1 MPKLSEKPGMARL
14 AHLQDNF
21 AEALLSTTTP
31 VPSCV
36 KGASL
41 HRADRRFAV
50 YRNNVAASL
59 IEALAARFPVVKRLV
74 GEEFFNA
81 VAHAFVLREPPF
93 SPLLIHYGEAF
104 PAFVEAFDAAGP
116 LPYLGDVARIEVA
129 RGRAYHAA
137 DADPLPRQAFADLP
151 KDRIAEHRVVLHPS
165 VTILASAYPALSIWE
180 INQTG
185 GERPVESWGPEA
197 ALVARP
203 FLEVE
208 TRRLPAGTETFL
220 LALQRGDT
228 IGEALDAASAATDG
242 FSASEGLAVL
252 IGANLAIRLSDAR

>member
-1 MPKLSEKPGMARL
+1 MPKLSEDSGMASL
-14 AHLQDNF
+14 AHLQDDF
-21 AEALLSTTTP
+21 AEALFSTTTP

-36 KGASL
+36 KGAGVR
-41 HRADRRFAV
+41 RADRRFAV

-81 VAHAFVLREPPF
+81 VAHAYVLREPPF
-93 SPLLIHYGEAF
+93 SPLIIHYGETF
-104 PAFVEAFDAAGP
+104 PAFVEAFEAARP

-137 DADPLPRQAFADLP
+137 DADPLPRQAFADLA
-151 KDRIAEHRVVLHPS
+151 KDRIAAHRVVLHPS

-180 INQTG
+180 INQAG
-185 GERPVESWGPEA
+185 GERPVECWGPEA
-197 ALVARP
+197 ALIARP

-228 IGEALDAASAATDG
+228 IGEALEAASTATET
-242 FSASEGLAVL
+242 FSAAEGLAVL
-252 IGANLAIRLSDAR
+252 IGANLAVRLSDTR

>member
-1 MPKLSEKPGMARL
+1 MARL
-14 AHLQDNF
+14 AQIQDNF

-31 VPSCV
+31 VPPSV
-36 KGASL
+36 KGAAL
-41 HRADRRFAV
+41 NRTGRRFAV

-59 IEALAARFPVVKRLV
+59 IEALAAGFPVVKRLV

-81 VAHAFVLREPPF
+81 MAHAYVLREPPF

-104 PAFVEAFDAAGP
+104 PAFVEEFEAARP

-151 KDRIAEHRVVLHPS
+151 KDRIAAYRVVLHPS
-165 VTILASAYPALSIWE
+165 VTILTSAYPALSIWE
-180 INQTG
+180 INQ
-185 GERPVESWGPEA
+185 GEAARPVETWESEA
-197 ALVARP
+197 TLVARP

-208 TRRLPAGTETFL
+208 TRRLPAGTKTFL
-220 LALQRGDT
+220 VALQSGDT
-228 IGEALDAASAATDG
+228 IGAALEAASAATDALN
-242 FSASEGLAVL
+242 ASEGLAVL
-252 IGANLAIRLSDAR
+252 IGANLAVRLSDAR

>member
-1 MPKLSEKPGMARL
+1 MPKLSEKAGMARL

-36 KGASL
+36 KGAGV

-81 VAHAFVLREPPF
+81 MAHAYVLREPPF
-93 SPLLIHYGEAF
+93 SPLLIHYGETF
-104 PAFVEAFDAAGP
+104 PAFIEAFEAARP
-116 LPYLGDVARIEVA
+116 LPYLGDVARIELA

-137 DADPLPRQAFADLP
+137 DADPLPRQAFADMP
-151 KDRIAEHRVVLHPS
+151 KDRIAAYRVLLHPS

-208 TRRLPAGTETFL
+208 TRRLAAGTETFL
-220 LALQRGDT
+220 LALQSGDT
-228 IGEALDAASAATDG
+228 IGEALEAASAATDG
-242 FSASEGLAVL
+242 FTASEGLAVL

>member
-1 MPKLSEKPGMARL
+1 MARL
-14 AHLQDNF
+14 AHIQDNF
-21 AEALLSTTTP
+21 AEALISTTTP

-36 KGASL
+36 KGAAL
-41 HRADRRFAV
+41 NRADRRFAV

-59 IEALAARFPVVKRLV
+59 MEALAARFPVVKRLV

-81 VAHAFVLREPPF
+81 MAHAYVLREPPF
-93 SPLLIHYGEAF
+93 SPLLIRYGETF
-104 PAFVEAFDAAGP
+104 PAFVEEFDPARP

-137 DADPLPRQAFADLP
+137 DADPLPRGAFAELP
-151 KDRIAEHRVVLHPS
+151 KDRIAEHRVALHPS
-165 VTILASAYPALSIWE
+165 ATILASAYPALSIWE
-180 INQTG
+180 INQSG

-203 FLEVE
+203 SLEVE
-208 TRRLPAGTETFL
+208 MRRLPAGTETFL
-220 LALQRGDT
+220 LALQSGDT
-228 IGEALDAASAATDG
+228 IGEALEAASDANDA

-252 IGANLAIRLSDAR
+252 IGANLAVRLSDAR